1 MEIAVLALGC
11 FWGPEIK
18 FSKID
23 GIIKTEVGYCGG
35 NSSIT
40 TYKEVCTGNTNHAEV
55 VKLDFDEKIITY
67 EKILKIFFQ
76 IHDPTTLNSQGPDFG
91 TQYRSE
97 IFYLND
103 NQKMIA
109 EKVLNEVNERLSG
122 KVVTKISLLKNYCPA
137 EEYHQK
143 YLESL
148 HIPGAIFFDID
159 ENSRKD
165 TALPHMLVDQMSW
178 DKIVSNMGIKKN
190 DEIVIY
196 DNSDVISSCRGWFNF
211 IYYGHDPKLINV
223 LNGGLR
229 KWLKEKKKVTDEI
242 SNIDKSD
249 YKGSERKD
257 LVKSKQAIDQN
268 IDEKIFTLIDARSRE
283 RFEGKIP
290 EPRKGLRS
298 GCIKNSF
305 CIPFNDCLNDD
316 KTFKNKDQLKK
327 IFKTSIE
334 NLEQKK
340 IVFSCGSG
348 VTACVLALAYSL
360 INDKY
365 LPCIYDGSWAEY
377 GLI

>member
-55 VKLDFDEKIITY
+55 VKLDFDEKTITY

-103 NQKMIA
+103 NQKVIA

-143 YLESL
+143 YLEK
-148 HIPGAIFFDID
+148 
-159 ENSRKD
+159 R
-165 TALPHMLVDQMSW
+165 
-178 DKIVSNMGIKKN
+178 
-190 DEIVIY
+190 
-196 DNSDVISSCRGWFNF
+196 
-211 IYYGHDPKLINV
+211 
-223 LNGGLR
+223 
-229 KWLKEKKKVTDEI
+229 
-242 SNIDKSD
+242 
-249 YKGSERKD
+249 
-257 LVKSKQAIDQN
+257 
-268 IDEKIFTLIDARSRE
+268 
-283 RFEGKIP
+283 
-290 EPRKGLRS
+290 
-298 GCIKNSF
+298 
-305 CIPFNDCLNDD
+305 
-316 KTFKNKDQLKK
+316 
-327 IFKTSIE
+327 
-334 NLEQKK
+334 
-340 IVFSCGSG
+340 
-348 VTACVLALAYSL
+348 
-360 INDKY
+360 
-365 LPCIYDGSWAEY
+365 
-377 GLI
+377 